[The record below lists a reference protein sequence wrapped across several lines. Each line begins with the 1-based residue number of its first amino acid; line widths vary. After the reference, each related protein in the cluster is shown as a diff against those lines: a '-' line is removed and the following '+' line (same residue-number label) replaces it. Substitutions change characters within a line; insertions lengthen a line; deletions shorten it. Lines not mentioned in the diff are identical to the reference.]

1 MFRWKLMLRNRLGS
15 HDQQS
20 KARHPRPTVKP
31 QLEELTPRLL
41 PSASSLSADSEASP
55 QATSAAAAITSFVFS
70 MVEQRAE
77 FIATVERDLG
87 NAVLSAVGQVVGLEV
102 SAFEQQVDSFFGI
115 DLGASNEFDSGSDS
129 SSDAI
134 GMALNTQKPA
144 PTNTPPQT
152 GSGSG
157 SNSSGAGHT

>member
-1 MFRWKLMLRNRLGS
+1 MFRWNLMLRKLFGS
-15 HDQQS
+15 LPQQS
-20 KARHPRPTVKP
+20 KARRLQSTVKP

-41 PSASSLSADSEASP
+41 PSASSLSAGSEASP

-77 FIATVERDLG
+77 FIATVEQDLS
-87 NAVLSAVGQVVGLEV
+87 NALLSAVGQVVGLEV
-102 SAFEQQVDSFFGI
+102 SAFEQQVHSFFGI
-115 DLGASNEFDSGSDS
+115 DLGTSNQADSGSDS
-129 SSDAI
+129 GSGAI

-157 SNSSGAGHT
+157 SNSSGAGRT